1 MTRVVIDTNLY
12 ISALINENSRRRL
25 NLVLNSPQFEI
36 ITDNALFRE
45 LSLVIF
51 RPKFSRFVSASQ
63 IKNFLELLHERSLHF
78 ETTSVVQ
85 HSPDPKDDFLLALCQ
100 DSGSEYLITGNKR
113 DLLDLRSFGKTEIL
127 SLTQFIDLHKL

>member
-25 NLVLNSPQFEI
+25 NLILNSPQFEI
-36 ITDNALFRE
+36 ITDNVLFRE

-63 IKNFLELLHERSLHF
+63 IRNFLELLHERSLHF

>member
-25 NLVLNSPQFEI
+25 NLILNSPQFEI